1 MGGLLSRTGERVVAT
16 LGVGGAAGCAAAVA
30 AVRAEL
36 GADADARAVADG
48 SDAAALAARRA
59 DLDATAKALADR
71 ETAVVAASAAA
82 SAAAEAAD
90 AKAAEAATALAD
102 ARRTAAEAK
111 EEAAAAVAAA
121 EAAAAAAAPAAAAPA
136 EVPDP
141 PAPVCRSAPAG
152 SRAGSFLI
160 VFMGHSG
167 STALLSE
174 LGQHSGTHVALPE
187 PVDHEPYQRNT
198 TAALAYT
205 RAFFTAG
212 RAKGL
217 VPGFKIRPWH
227 IEQDPDAWRALT
239 EEFDT
244 RLIWNFRVNVL
255 KASVGEYTARYLN
268 DTSVIEGLR
277 PGTEATRC
285 STGAGCRFAVQDMDF
300 LHGLMRMFVSSDRRI
315 SAAVEALQQSGDGK
329 PRRCVLTAPY
339 EEYLLSRRVVMRQV
353 HTFLG
358 LGDEDHQPSR
368 GTRRGAA
375 PESENGNLTGGL
387 ANRRAKDGND
397 GGHERRHHVGVAAG
411 SQPHPHGARTSEGA
425 AGRDL
430 FSKFPMRQPALAKLS
445 RSFRKFVGG
454 PG

>member
-1 MGGLLSRTGERVVAT
+1 MKPVRRKVRQERVNDVGIVSQGITAT
-16 LGVGGAAGCAAAVA
+16 LCGRRTRGAAGRAAAP
-30 AVRAEL
+30 VRVTPA
-36 GADADARAVADG
+36 
-48 SDAAALAARRA
+48 
-59 DLDATAKALADR
+59 
-71 ETAVVAASAAA
+71 
-82 SAAAEAAD
+82 
-90 AKAAEAATALAD
+90 AATAA
-102 ARRTAAEAK
+102 TA
-111 EEAAAAVAAA
+111 
-121 EAAAAAAAPAAAAPA
+121 A

-141 PAPVCRSAPAG
+141 PAPVCRSAPPG

-174 LGQHSGTHVALPE
+174 LGQHSATHVSLPE

-205 RAFFTAG
+205 REFFTAG

-277 PGTEATRC
+277 PGTEADRC
-285 STGAGCRFAVQDMDF
+285 STGAGCRFAVRDMDF
-300 LHGLMRMFVSSDRRI
+300 LHSLMRMFVSSDRRI
-315 SAAVEALQQSGDGK
+315 AAAVEALQESGDGK

-358 LGDEDHQPSR
+358 LGDEDHRPNRAKATNDSLCEAVTNWADVCNAFYGCVEWRWMFDDARNGCKCR
-368 GTRRGAA
+368 GV
-375 PESENGNLTGGL
+375 ETGG
-387 ANRRAKDGND
+387 RGKKYC
-397 GGHERRHHVGVAAG
+397 
-411 SQPHPHGARTSEGA
+411 S
-425 AGRDL
+425 
-430 FSKFPMRQPALAKLS
+430 M
-445 RSFRKFVGG
+445 
-454 PG
+454 